1 MHTMPNRLGQVKSHW
16 FIAIAAIALMALS
29 ERALA
34 QTQTIHHFRSD
45 GLVDGATLKHVAEN
59 LKRLD
64 ERVLVSS
71 DADHLKVRIDASIAH
86 EVLLRA
92 LNAGPRQFQAAATA
106 SGTMAFPVRIDTGDP
121 VGDDQRYAA
130 AKQAWIAANPEEYQ
144 RMISDSP
151 SR

>member
-1 MHTMPNRLGQVKSHW
+1 MPNRLGQVKSHW

-34 QTQTIHHFRSD
+34 QAQTIHHFRSD

-86 EVLLRA
+86 DVLLRA

-121 VGDDQRYAA
+121 IGDDQRYAA
-130 AKQAWIAANPEEYQ
+130 AKQAWIAANPEAYQ